1 MRFMPLLACALL
13 LQGCAAKIVETVVE
27 APFKVAG
34 AAVDAVTT
42 TQKEA
47 DLKRGREIRKAEER
61 DAKARKK
68 AEKKARKD
76 AKRSSFSD

>member
-1 MRFMPLLACALL
+1 MRSLALFICAFA
-13 LQGCAAKIVETVVE
+13 LQGCAAKLVETVVE

-47 DLKRGREIRKAEER
+47 DLKRGRAMRKAEER
-61 DAKARKK
+61 EAKAQKK
-68 AEKKARKD
+68 ANKQAKKDEKRAAAD
-76 AKRSSFSD
+76 D